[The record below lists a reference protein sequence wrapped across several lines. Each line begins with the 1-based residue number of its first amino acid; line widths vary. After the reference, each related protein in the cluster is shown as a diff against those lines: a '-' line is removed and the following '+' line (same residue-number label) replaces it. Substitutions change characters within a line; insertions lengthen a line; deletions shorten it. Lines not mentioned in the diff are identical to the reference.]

1 MKRILCLFA
10 AVIAALTF
18 LPACTE
24 DAPEESTAATSSV
37 SITDI
42 SREIPA
48 DTTLPADV
56 SADELFETLS
66 SDGWVALYCYDLLSG
81 GEIWNDFLSKTSKGE
96 AASVLMVNYYPP
108 TPPYEDEPSIFL
120 IQVDFNGSTY
130 SYSLESYP
138 SNGSPSVTEYK
149 YIVKYEL
156 AEEDVYILVNKNDYT
171 YEEIERSVNTSISSY
186 MIDFSRLVT
195 VPK

>member
-56 SADELFETLS
+56 SADELSNYKVHYNWSAHAS
-66 SDGWVALYCYDLLSG
+66 SLKK
-81 GEIWNDFLSKTSKGE
+81 F
-96 AASVLMVNYYPP
+96 
-108 TPPYEDEPSIFL
+108 
-120 IQVDFNGSTY
+120 
-130 SYSLESYP
+130 
-138 SNGSPSVTEYK
+138 
-149 YIVKYEL
+149 
-156 AEEDVYILVNKNDYT
+156 
-171 YEEIERSVNTSISSY
+171 
-186 MIDFSRLVT
+186 
-195 VPK
+195 